1 MKISKEE
8 VLVNAVALVVT
19 ATLVFI
25 YTLIKR

>member
-19 ATLVFI
+19 AALVLI
-25 YTLIKR
+25 YTLIKK